1 MERHR
6 QFAVVASNAVGRPD
20 MTRKILVCGGTGLIG
35 RALTQHLVR
44 DSVQIVLLVRHPPRS
59 HPDSSVV
66 EIEWHPDQPT
76 PVSDLSPL
84 EGCYAAVHLAGAN
97 ISGHRWTPAYKRLI
111 VNSRVDT
118 SRALGRIFTALT
130 APPPALV
137 AASAIGYYG
146 NRGNE
151 VLTEASRPGKGFLP
165 EVCQRW
171 EAATAG
177 LAPRVVQLRF
187 GVVLTA
193 RGGALPRLLPLF
205 RLGFGGRLGNGH
217 QWMSWVSL
225 EDVVAAIEFAIAQP
239 QLSGAFNTTAPHP
252 VTNAEFTRT
261 LGLILHRPTL
271 FRVPSLVLRGAL
283 GEMAQEALLA
293 SARAIPE
300 RLLAAGFLFS
310 NERLEQTV
318 TEMV

>member
-1 MERHR
+1 
-6 QFAVVASNAVGRPD
+6 
-20 MTRKILVCGGTGLIG
+20 MTRKLLVCGGSGLIG

-44 DSVQIVLLVRHPPRS
+44 DGVQVVLLVRHPPRS
-59 HPDSSVV
+59 HAGPNIV
-66 EIEWHPDQPT
+66 EIEWHPDRPT
-76 PVSDLSPL
+76 PVADLSPL
-84 EGCYAAVHLAGAN
+84 EGCFGAVHLAGAN
-97 ISGHRWTPAYKRLI
+97 VAGHRWTPAYKRLI
-111 VNSRVDT
+111 VSSRVDT
-118 SRALGRIFTALT
+118 SRALGRIFSALT
-130 APPPALV
+130 APPPVLV

-146 NRGNE
+146 HRGNE
-151 VLTEASRPGKGFLP
+151 VLTEASRPGKSFLS
-165 EVCQRW
+165 EVCQTW

-205 RLGFGGRLGNGH
+205 RLGLGGRLGSGR
-217 QWMSWVSL
+217 QWMSWLSL
-225 EDVVAAIEFAIAQP
+225 EDAVAAIEFAMAQP
-239 QLSGAFNTTAPHP
+239 HLSGAFNTTSPHP

-271 FRVPSLVLRGAL
+271 LPVPSLMLRVAL
-283 GEMAQEALLA
+283 GEMAKEALLA
-293 SARAIPE
+293 STRAIPE

-310 NERLEQTV
+310 HERLEQTI